1 MLRDGFMPQIRI
13 KKVEI
18 YGPLKNFSSDQQ
30 LSAAYWWSDL
40 RKEEIPHHIEKFA
53 TQAFRR
59 PVSST
64 DLKEFHALFQFQS
77 KSGRTLPEAYKDVL
91 KAILCSPK
99 FLYFSSEKQETAAR
113 KKSKEDFSARF
124 SGATFL
130 FPNLINA

>member
-18 YGPLKNFSSDQQ
+18 YGPLKTSPQINNYQR
-30 LSAAYWWSDL
+30 LIGGPTL

-64 DLKEFHALFQFQS
+64 DLKEFHALFQFS
-77 KSGRTLPEAYKDVL
+77 K
-91 KAILCSPK
+91 
-99 FLYFSSEKQETAAR
+99 
-113 KKSKEDFSARF
+113 
-124 SGATFL
+124 
-130 FPNLINA
+130 